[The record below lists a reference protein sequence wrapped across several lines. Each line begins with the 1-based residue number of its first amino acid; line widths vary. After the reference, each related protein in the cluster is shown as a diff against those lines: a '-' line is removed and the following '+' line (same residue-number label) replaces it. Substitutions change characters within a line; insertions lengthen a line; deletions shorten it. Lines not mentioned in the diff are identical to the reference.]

1 MNQIVIMGRLTADPE
16 LKETTSGKSVT
27 SFSVAVQRDYANEQK
42 EREVD
47 FIPVVAWR
55 STAEFVCRYFAKGQ
69 MIALTGRLQS
79 RKYTDKE
86 GNNRTAYDVVA
97 DRVYFTGSKQ
107 DDKPTQAQPNA
118 APQTATQAQPS
129 AAPQTA
135 TQATL
140 SLARTPDEINL
151 EDFEEIGESELPF

>member
-16 LKETTSGKSVT
+16 LKETQSGKSVT

-42 EREVD
+42 EYETD

-97 DRVYFTGSKQ
+97 DRVYFTGGKQ
-107 DDKPTQAQPNA
+107 DDTKPAQA
-118 APQTATQAQPS
+118 AQPS

-151 EDFEEIGESELPF
+151 EDFEEIGESSLPF

>member
-1 MNQIVIMGRLTADPE
+1 MNQIVIMGRLTTDPE

-42 EREVD
+42 GREVD

-69 MIALTGRLQS
+69 TIALTGRLQS

-86 GNNRTAYDVVA
+86 GNSRTAYDVVA
-97 DRVYFTGSKQ
+97 DRVYFTGGKQ
-107 DDKPTQAQPNA
+107 DDTKPAQPNA
-118 APQTATQAQPS
+118 VPQTAI
-129 AAPQTA
+129 
-135 TQATL
+135 QATL
-140 SLARTPDEINL
+140 ALTKTPDEINL
-151 EDFEEIGESELPF
+151 SDFEEIGESNLPF

>member
-16 LKETTSGKSVT
+16 LKETQNGKSVT
-27 SFSVAVQRDYANEQK
+27 SFGVAVQRDYTNEQN

-79 RKYTDKE
+79 RKYTDKD

-107 DDKPTQAQPNA
+107 DDKPTQVQPNA
-118 APQTATQAQPS
+118 APP
-129 AAPQTA
+129 TA

-140 SLARTPDEINL
+140 SLAKTPEEFNL
-151 EDFEEIGESELPF
+151 NDFEEIGESSLPF

>member
-27 SFSVAVQRDYANEQK
+27 SFGVAVQRDYANEQK

-55 STAEFVCRYFAKGQ
+55 STAEFVCRYFTKGQ

-79 RKYTDKE
+79 RKYTDKD

-107 DDKPTQAQPNA
+107 DDSKPAQPN
-118 APQTATQAQPS
+118 

-140 SLARTPDEINL
+140 SLARTPDEFNL
-151 EDFEEIGESELPF
+151 NDFEEIGEGESGLPF